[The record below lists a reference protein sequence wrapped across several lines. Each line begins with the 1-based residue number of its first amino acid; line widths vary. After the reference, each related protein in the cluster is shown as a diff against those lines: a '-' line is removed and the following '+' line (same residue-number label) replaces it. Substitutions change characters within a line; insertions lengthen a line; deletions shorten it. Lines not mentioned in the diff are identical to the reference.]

1 MRRETSSSK
10 MWELQSD
17 WYSPTRLN
25 SNPITQYD
33 FPGDRFIPNRSL
45 MDLDQARSLLSN
57 RTTPNRN
64 SNFNEVYRKSIE
76 DKLTLDSE
84 GNPFRMLVFRGSP
97 KSNRKSIRCVDLMRQ
112 DEAKELDGNGK
123 HHEPRRLP
131 KGEARILDAPNIR
144 NDFYMS
150 TMDWGKNNVIAIALG
165 KDLFLWN
172 AENREVHKLLQV
184 DDLNDFPSSVAWSQ
198 DAKTV
203 AVGFRRSKLQLWD
216 AETSKLVRSLEN
228 HKDRIAS
235 ITWNGHTL
243 TSGSRDKSIIN
254 HDEASLTVRAGS
266 NVTCRLRTHT
276 EEVCGLKW
284 SGEGNVLASGGN
296 ENLLYIWDSSK
307 MNSQRFLFRLKDHR
321 AAVKALAWC
330 PYQSEVLASGAGTKD
345 GCIKIWNTKREP
357 ASKALLPKLRQ
368 VCGLEWNRHHK
379 EIMSGHG
386 YSASELI
393 KNQLCLWRYPSMEKV
408 GSLNR
413 YTSRV
418 LHLSQSPDGL
428 TVVSA
433 VADGSL
439 RFLEVFGPPSIDK
452 SRISLWMVYCLL
464 RFLP

>member
-1 MRRETSSSK
+1 
-10 MWELQSD
+10 MWELQSE
-17 WYSPTRLN
+17 WYSPTRMN

-123 HHEPRRLP
+123 HHQPRRLP

-254 HDEASLTVRAGS
+254 HD
-266 NVTCRLRTHT
+266 
-276 EEVCGLKW
+276 
-284 SGEGNVLASGGN
+284 GEGNILASGGN

-330 PYQSEVLASGAGTKD
+330 PYQSEVLASGEAQR
-345 GCIKIWNTKREP
+345 W
-357 ASKALLPKLRQ
+357 

-393 KNQLCLWRYPSMEKV
+393 KNQLCLWRYPSMDKV

-452 SRISLWMVYCLL
+452 SRISPLDGLL
-464 RFLP
+464 SLKISPIR

>member
-1 MRRETSSSK
+1 

-123 HHEPRRLP
+123 HHQPRRLP

-254 HDEASLTVRAGS
+254 HDVRAGS

-345 GCIKIWNTKREP
+345 GCIKIWNTKKGTCIKSIATE
-357 ASKALLPKLRQ
+357 AQ

-393 KNQLCLWRYPSMEKV
+393 KNQLCLWRYPSMDKV

-452 SRISLWMVYCLL
+452 SRISPLDGLL
-464 RFLP
+464 SLKISPIR